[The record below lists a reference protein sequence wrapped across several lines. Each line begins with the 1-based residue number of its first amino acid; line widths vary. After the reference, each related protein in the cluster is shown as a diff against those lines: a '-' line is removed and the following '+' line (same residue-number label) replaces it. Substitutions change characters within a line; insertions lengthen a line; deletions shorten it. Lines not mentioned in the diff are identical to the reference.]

1 MLDTKDMVQKTRKWL
16 TTNTVCSIINS
27 IVTVILLPIKISNSL
42 FDIDDNSVY
51 DDRRNTH
58 VPTPFKKTD
67 HIDPIGSYT
76 TLGHNS
82 VY

>member
-1 MLDTKDMVQKTRKWL
+1 MQDIKDMVQKTRKWL
-16 TTNTVCSIINS
+16 TTTKLSVIINS

-67 HIDPIGSYT
+67 QIDPNGSYT